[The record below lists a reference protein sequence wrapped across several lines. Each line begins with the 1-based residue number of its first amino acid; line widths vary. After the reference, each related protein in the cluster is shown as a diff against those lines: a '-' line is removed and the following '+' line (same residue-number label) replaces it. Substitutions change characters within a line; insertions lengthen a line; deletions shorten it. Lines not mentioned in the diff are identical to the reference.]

1 MRKHEQGFTLME
13 AMVALAI
20 VSMVVLSYLGIRT
33 SALMDA
39 TEARNWRLAR
49 ELAEEK
55 LSELRAGAREVR
67 PENGAEVPIDQYPD
81 FRYRILIGESAI
93 STAESE
99 LASLAAGDD
108 EQALDRAEWQQ
119 NRDIY
124 RKASSEGLSY
134 YEYQD
139 KLAQEQTDRELAE
152 KTPDELQF
160 EDVAVMVL
168 FPKTRID
175 QEGDD
180 HFLLKDKLST
190 LALSGMT
197 PEQAELIAK
206 SKGEGATSDPA
217 AANAPAAAGSA
228 GTSGAPT
235 GSGSAA
241 TTDQGTS
248 KGAKR

>member
-20 VSMVVLSYLGIRT
+20 VSMIVLSYLGIRT

-67 PENGAEVPIDQYPD
+67 PENGAEVPFDQYPG

-93 STAESE
+93 SSAESE
-99 LASLAAGDD
+99 LATLAAGED
-108 EQALDRAEWQQ
+108 ETAQNRAEWQQ

-124 RKASSEGLSY
+124 RKASSEGLTY

-160 EDVAVMVL
+160 EDVAVMVV

-180 HFLLKDKLST
+180 HFLLRDQLST

-206 SKGEGATSDPA
+206 SKGEGATGDAAA
-217 AANAPAAAGSA
+217 AANAPAAAGNA
-228 GTSGAPT
+228 GT
-235 GSGSAA
+235 GSANQSPTEPSSNKA
-241 TTDQGTS
+241 T
-248 KGAKR
+248 KR

>member
-1 MRKHEQGFTLME
+1 MRTHEQGFTLME

-67 PENGAEVPIDQYPD
+67 PENGAEVPFDQYPG

-93 STAESE
+93 SSAESE
-99 LASLAAGDD
+99 LASLAAGED
-108 EQALDRAEWQQ
+108 EVAQGRAEWQQ

-124 RKASSEGLSY
+124 RKASNEGLSF

-139 KLAQEQTDRELAE
+139 KVAQEQTDRELAE

-168 FPKTRID
+168 FPKTSLEE
-175 QEGDD
+175 EGDD
-180 HFLLKDKLST
+180 HFLLKDRLST

-206 SKGEGATSDPA
+206 SRGEGATGD
-217 AANAPAAAGSA
+217 AAAGAPASA
-228 GTSGAPT
+228 GTAGGGAGAGT
-235 GSGSAA
+235 GNPV
-241 TTDQGTS
+241 DQGTN
-248 KGAKR
+248 KGATR

>member
-1 MRKHEQGFTLME
+1 ME

-20 VSMVVLSYLGIRT
+20 VSMIVLSYLGIRT

-67 PENGAEVPIDQYPD
+67 PENGAEVPFDQYPG

-93 STAESE
+93 SSAESE
-99 LASLAAGDD
+99 LASLAAGED
-108 EQALDRAEWQQ
+108 EVAMDRAEWQQ
-119 NRDIY
+119 NREIY
-124 RKASSEGLSY
+124 RKASSQGLSY

-160 EDVAVMVL
+160 EDVAVMVV

-175 QEGDD
+175 EEGDD
-180 HFLLKDKLST
+180 HFLLRDKLST

-197 PEQAELIAK
+197 PDQADLIAK
-206 SKGEGATSDPA
+206 SKGEGATGDAAA
-217 AANAPAAAGSA
+217 AANAPASA
-228 GTSGAPT
+228 GNAGTGGANQ
-235 GSGSAA
+235 SSAA
-241 TTDQGTS
+241 PSDS

>member
-1 MRKHEQGFTLME
+1 MRTHEQGFTLME

-55 LSELRAGAREVR
+55 LSELRAGAREIR
-67 PENGAEVPIDQYPD
+67 PENGAEVPFDQYPG

-99 LASLAAGDD
+99 LASQAAGED
-108 EQALDRAEWQQ
+108 ETALARAEWQQ

-124 RKASSEGLSY
+124 RKASSQGLSY

-139 KLAQEQTDRELAE
+139 KVAQEQTDRELAE

-168 FPKTRID
+168 FPKTSIE

-180 HFLLKDKLST
+180 HFLLKDRLST

-206 SKGEGATSDPA
+206 SRGEGATG
-217 AANAPAAAGSA
+217 NAAAGGGAPASA
-228 GTSGAPT
+228 GTAGTGGSAGAPT
-235 GSGSAA
+235 
-241 TTDQGTS
+241 DQGS
-248 KGAKR
+248 NKGATR